1 MGSRQRVVKSASDLL
16 LSPTL
21 HQRLHYTHASLF
33 SHHIRL
39 LLFSLFFDFLCSSS
53 SSPRCLLILPSF
65 LSFSHWASRFGF
77 FFFPFFFR
85 SFSLG
90 FWAWVLFFFLLFLSF
105 FLHFSRYFSSFFP
118 FLVLSK
124 LYSVICCGVK
134 GVGGVNGQICYG
146 GLVWCFV
153 ICTMIVFFSWVLGLM
168 FCFYCTKSVRG
179 SHNKLRFLSF

>member
-21 HQRLHYTHASLF
+21 HQRLHYSHASLF

-65 LSFSHWASRFGF
+65 LPFSHWVSRFGF
-77 FFFPFFFR
+77 FFFFFFFFFSFFFH

-90 FWAWVLFFFLLFLSF
+90 LWAWVLFLFISF
-105 FLHFSRYFSSFFP
+105 FLHFSRSFLFSVFP
-118 FLVLSK
+118 LLVLSK
-124 LYSVICCGVK
+124 LYSVMCCRVE
-134 GVGGVNGQICYG
+134 GVGGVNGRIYYG
-146 GLVWCFV
+146 GLV
-153 ICTMIVFFSWVLGLM
+153 
-168 FCFYCTKSVRG
+168 
-179 SHNKLRFLSF
+179 

>member
-1 MGSRQRVVKSASDLL
+1 MGSRQRVVKSTSDLL

-21 HQRLHYTHASLF
+21 HQWLHYSRASLL
-33 SHHIRL
+33 SHHTRL

-118 FLVLSK
+118 LLVLSK
-124 LYSVICCGVK
+124 LYSVICCGVE

-146 GLVWCFV
+146 GLV
-153 ICTMIVFFSWVLGLM
+153 
-168 FCFYCTKSVRG
+168 
-179 SHNKLRFLSF
+179 